1 MEANSKIEPCKESL
15 NNLQRFLDGDCDKL
29 HHLPPAL
36 YSLKR
41 TSNESL
47 DVLAVFVDDNYD
59 DGVDDGGGGAFPPD
73 EDVIVNDNEIIQEP
87 SQVSNGHGPGLSL
100 NDALERLQGGDLV
113 SYLTNRTNVDGYALF
128 CNLRPE
134 SGVIV
139 CDTCLLPSKNK
150 YKKTGSVSRCS
161 FINSHSYSFCPN
173 RENNSIL
180 KSKKDT
186 IIRLFKKFGSFNVIG
201 S

>member
-59 DGVDDGGGGAFPPD
+59 DGVDDGGGGLMKTLLLMIMRSFK
-73 EDVIVNDNEIIQEP
+73 
-87 SQVSNGHGPGLSL
+87 SHH
-100 NDALERLQGGDLV
+100 R
-113 SYLTNRTNVDGYALF
+113 YLTATVQDYL
-128 CNLRPE
+128 
-134 SGVIV
+134 
-139 CDTCLLPSKNK
+139 
-150 YKKTGSVSRCS
+150 
-161 FINSHSYSFCPN
+161 
-173 RENNSIL
+173 
-180 KSKKDT
+180 
-186 IIRLFKKFGSFNVIG
+186 
-201 S
+201 